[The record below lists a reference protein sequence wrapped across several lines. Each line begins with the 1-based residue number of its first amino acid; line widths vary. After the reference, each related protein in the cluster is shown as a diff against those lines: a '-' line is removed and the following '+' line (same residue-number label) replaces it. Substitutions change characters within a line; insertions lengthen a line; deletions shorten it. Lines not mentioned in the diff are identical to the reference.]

1 MRLQET
7 EDFFKHIKD
16 PTTTLR
22 LNVQQPTDTNLEQD
36 YIDQI
41 LQKMLKSH
49 LIYNIKW
56 AFILNNGQIG

>member
-1 MRLQET
+1 MRLQEN

-16 PTTTLR
+16 PTTTFR
-22 LNVQQPTDTNLEQD
+22 LNVQEPADTNLEQD